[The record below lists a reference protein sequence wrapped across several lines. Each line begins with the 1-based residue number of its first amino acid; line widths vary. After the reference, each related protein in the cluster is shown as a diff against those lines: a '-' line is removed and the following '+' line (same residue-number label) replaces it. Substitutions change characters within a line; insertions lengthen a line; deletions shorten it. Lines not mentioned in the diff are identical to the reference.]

1 MQALQTRLTNE
12 NAQLRERVT
21 KLEQIVANLGAR
33 QDGFVRPRNDSE
45 AKTQMAQQWMK
56 NIMLNAPGSP
66 HMPFNS
72 FEDMDA
78 FNKKLQKD
86 EEAPY
91 MQAAAESLAPI
102 AKQITLTTDLYK
114 VVCGDWVTDNVSYA
128 RQSVSVT
135 CHGTNVIFVEF

>member
-1 MQALQTRLTNE
+1 LQALETTLTNE

-21 KLEQIVANLGAR
+21 KLEQIIANLGAP
-33 QDGFVRPRNDSE
+33 QDGFVRPQTRPNDAE

-66 HMPFNS
+66 HMPFNT
-72 FEDMDA
+72 FQDMDD
-78 FNKKLQKD
+78 FNKKLAKD

-91 MQAAAESLAPI
+91 MQAAADSLAPI
-102 AKQITLTTDLYK
+102 AKQITSTVDLYK

-135 CHGTNVIFVEF
+135 